1 MIQSYERW
9 ASRSNTGR
17 VSHSLQGAVPRGRE
31 APPAQDD
38 LHAVLRPERDARD
51 ALPQVREQGTA
62 AESEGSAEGVA
73 IAFLGATAVILF
85 HYVVGSGRLRSLLA
99 LSETLEVAIDRVEQD
114 EERGQSEVNEQREE
128 RVHERQ
134 TNRPQRE

>member
-17 VSHSLQGAVPRGRE
+17 VSHSLHGAVPRGRE

-51 ALPQVREQGTA
+51 ALPQVREQGT
-62 AESEGSAEGVA
+62 AEGVA

-134 TNRPQRE
+134 TNRPQ